1 MRGKHAIPNDA
12 KSTSEKGPALSH
24 MVGCVGDVEI
34 YTISTEAQRD
44 VLVNVMHAGRG
55 EWGPRNHCERVR

>member
-1 MRGKHAIPNDA
+1 
-12 KSTSEKGPALSH
+12 